1 MKRALILHGFFDNS
15 RMYWFQ
21 KEKKLLEKHGYLVT
35 APDLPHSFIPRKGSW
50 LRVVDEFAP
59 DKESVLLG
67 FSLGGTTILKYLETT
82 ETKVDTVIL
91 LATPIG
97 FTEKPKGLHLFVE
110 SLLTDFLF
118 KLSGY
123 EKSYDWDKIKESADR
138 FILIYK
144 NGDPKVC
151 PTQGRILAE
160 NLGTKLIM
168 LRGKDH
174 MHKLNLELVN
184 KNLGI
189 EV

>member
-1 MKRALILHGFFDNS
+1 
-15 RMYWFQ
+15 MYWFQ
-21 KEKKLLEKHGYLVT
+21 KEKKLLGKHDYLVS

-50 LRVVDEFAP
+50 LKVVEEFAP
-59 DKESVLLG
+59 DEESVLLG
-67 FSLGGTTILKYLETT
+67 FSLGGTTILKYLETA

-91 LATPIG
+91 MATPIG
-97 FTEKPKGLHLFVE
+97 FTEKPKGLHLVVE
-110 SLLTDFLF
+110 SLLTNLLF

-123 EKSYDWDKIKESADR
+123 EKSYDWDKIKENADR

-151 PTQGRILAE
+151 PAQGKILADR
-160 NLGTKLIM
+160 LGCKLTM

-184 KNLGI
+184 RDL
-189 EV
+189 EVGK